1 MMRGWDF
8 LPNGQSATE
17 LRMRDA
23 ASKPGAILKTH
34 ARKTKEMLKTD
45 RMRIFPARDL
55 VTDAFWYWYASW
67 ASTAEF
73 TVTTSDHSTF
83 AYQVPDALEAFRDTA
98 LTSYD
103 PVTITGFFIIEAR
116 KPFKRADLEVAA
128 ADLDLLGVPHQHSGA
143 AWALTSPGASAPG
156 TPSASNPGSPSLT
169 PMHEF
174 PLPPDAAGGASRR
187 GSVIVPPHDTP
198 SSTPPGFPFVGYIS
212 LTKVR
217 GTPDLSV
224 PDPDSDVAV
233 LEFGFRPELAGVRYP
248 VEALEKLLEAVFAKR
263 KDEAAPVVRKVAAK
277 VLPDNALAAA
287 VLKGVGFVQE
297 KPRDGHLRFGFGV
310 NEARDLRKRM
320 HPELATNPGGGPP
333 APVMFGR

>member
-1 MMRGWDF
+1 
-8 LPNGQSATE
+8 
-17 LRMRDA
+17 
-23 ASKPGAILKTH
+23 
-34 ARKTKEMLKTD
+34 
-45 RMRIFPARDL
+45 MRIFPAQDL
-55 VTDAFWYWYASW
+55 YAWW

-103 PVTITGFFIIEAR
+103 AITTTGFFIIEAR

-156 TPSASNPGSPSLT
+156 TPSASNPGSPSLA
-169 PMHEF
+169 PVHEF
-174 PLPPDAAGGASRR
+174 PLAPDASASRR
-187 GSVIVPPHDTP
+187 GSVIVPPHDAP

-224 PDPDSDVAV
+224 PDPDSDVAL

-263 KDEAAPVVRKVAAK
+263 KDESGSGSCRR
-277 VLPDNALAAA
+277 N
-287 VLKGVGFVQE
+287 
-297 KPRDGHLRFGFGV
+297 R
-310 NEARDLRKRM
+310 
-320 HPELATNPGGGPP
+320 ATGI
-333 APVMFGR
+333 